1 MHTYAVCCGDGR
13 RSFFFSLSSLDHSNP
28 HTAVVLE
35 LAMTIENIP
44 IVDLLAERSAA
55 VQTLDYALREFGFFY
70 VHNHGISSELLQQQ
84 FQVASDLFA
93 LSREEKEAMPF
104 DAQLDIGYVGAGVQT
119 LNPDGSQQY
128 SADTKEQFMMT
139 NNKLITNTANTESDG
154 ADFDSDADIMVVD
167 PDNVFERS
175 KNYKPNVPGHAKI
188 ANSYSSAAYRLTANL
203 NSLLMQALEVNE
215 MDQAALTGKPF
226 MVLKQMRYAG
236 QISDPSQGKF
246 GAGAHADWGSF
257 TILATDATPGL
268 QILYQDSWLPISPP
282 QNDMLII
289 NSGDQI
295 AHLTNDMYKSA
306 IHRVVTV
313 SDKPRFSTAVFTY
326 FNMDAKVGPM
336 KQFVS
341 EQRPAKYPV
350 DRTTKDYFHYKLHES
365 FS

>member
-1 MHTYAVCCGDGR
+1 
-13 RSFFFSLSSLDHSNP
+13 
-28 HTAVVLE
+28 
-35 LAMTIENIP
+35 MTIENIP
-44 IVDLLAERSAA
+44 IVDLLGDRSVA
-55 VQTLDYALREFGFFY
+55 VQTLDHALREYGFFY
-70 VHNHGISSELLQQQ
+70 VHNHGISSDLLQQQ

-119 LNPDGSQQY
+119 LNPDGRQQY

-139 NNKLITNTANTESDG
+139 NNRLITNTENGG
-154 ADFDSDADIMVVD
+154 AAADSTVVD
-167 PDNVFERS
+167 PDNVFEGS
-175 KNYKPNVPGHAKI
+175 TNFKPNVPGHAKI
-188 ANSYSSAAYRLTANL
+188 ASAYSSAAYRLNATL
-203 NSLLMQALEVNE
+203 NSLLMEALEVNE
-215 MDQAALTGKPF
+215 TDQAALTGNPF

-257 TILATDATPGL
+257 TILATDSTPGL
-268 QILYQDSWLPISPP
+268 QILYKDDWLPIPPP

-295 AHLTNDMYKSA
+295 AHLTNDIYKSA

-326 FNMDAKVGPM
+326 FNMDAKVGHM
-336 KQFVS
+336 NQFVT
-341 EQRPAKYPV
+341 EQRPARYPL
-350 DRTTKDYFHYKLHES
+350 DRTTKDYFHFKLHES
-365 FS
+365 FDQPLKSLK